1 MSFTTHNTVFIFGAI
16 WCLVPETL
24 ALETLKDRGC
34 CLKLLD
40 PENYA
45 CFLAYKS
52 PRSGASACFGSSLFI
67 LMNGGSFPDLLD
79 FIRSASA
86 WVILLKSSSSL
97 NSLTEML
104 FDTPL
109 NTEYLLFEASAE

>member
-1 MSFTTHNTVFIFGAI
+1 MRVF
-16 WCLVPETL
+16 WHTSPPEI
-24 ALETLKDRGC
+24 
-34 CLKLLD
+34 
-40 PENYA
+40 
-45 CFLAYKS
+45 S
-52 PRSGASACFGSSLFI
+52 ASAYFGLSLFI
-67 LMNGGSFPDLLD
+67 LMNGNSFPDILD

-109 NTEYLLFEASAE
+109 NTKYLIFEASAE